1 MPQKGLATWGFFL
14 AGNLDVSERKVRERK
29 LLSEQQEWGK

>member
-14 AGNLDVSERKVRERK
+14 AGNVDVSGRKVRGRK
-29 LLSEQQEWGK
+29 LLCEQQ